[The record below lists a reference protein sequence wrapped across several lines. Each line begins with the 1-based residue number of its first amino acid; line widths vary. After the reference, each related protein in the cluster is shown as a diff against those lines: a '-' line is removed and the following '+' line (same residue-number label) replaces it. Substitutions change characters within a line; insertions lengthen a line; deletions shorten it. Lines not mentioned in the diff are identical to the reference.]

1 MLKWVWIILIFD
13 TISQLIHS
21 VCIKWIYAYETTL
34 LCERPSKK
42 LKKNKENVN
51 ILSFSVGGK

>member
-13 TISQLIHS
+13 TINQLIHS
-21 VCIKWIYAYETTL
+21 VSIKWIYAYETPL
-34 LCERPSKK
+34 LCECPSKK

-51 ILSFSVGGK
+51 VLSFPAGGK